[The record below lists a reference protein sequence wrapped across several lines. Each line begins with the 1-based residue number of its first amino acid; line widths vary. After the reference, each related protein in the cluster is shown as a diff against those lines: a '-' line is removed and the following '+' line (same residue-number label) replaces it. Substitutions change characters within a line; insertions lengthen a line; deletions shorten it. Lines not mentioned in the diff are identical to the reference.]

1 MGKQPPI
8 RPAAE
13 VSSLIDAQTA
23 SDVTVLGE
31 ANSAYNAEINY
42 LLKKE
47 VLASLQQNNRERF
60 IFARYTFII
69 TCFWI
74 SIVIVIVFLNGFRR
88 ANGSPMLQ
96 LSDSVLIALITTT
109 TVNVFAF
116 FLLVIKFLFNTGELA
131 ALTALFRTEPNT
143 TAAPEA

>member
-1 MGKQPPI
+1 MAKQPPI
-8 RPAAE
+8 RSAAE
-13 VSSLIDAQTA
+13 VSSLLDAQ

-60 IFARYTFII
+60 LFARYTFII

-74 SIVIVIVFLNGFRR
+74 TIVIIIVFLNGYRHR
-88 ANGSPMLQ
+88 NGNPVLQ
-96 LSDSVLIALITTT
+96 LSDSVLITLITTT
-109 TVNVFAF
+109 TINVFAF

-131 ALTALFRTEPNT
+131 ALTALFSSNT
-143 TAAPEA
+143 KAAQAAEAP

>member
-1 MGKQPPI
+1 MAKQPLI

-13 VSSLIDAQTA
+13 VQELIDTQTEPGA
-23 SDVTVLGE
+23 AFADVNT
-31 ANSAYNAEINY
+31 AYNAEINY

-47 VLASLQQNNRERF
+47 VLASLQQNNRDRF

-69 TCFWI
+69 TCAWI
-74 SIVIVIVFLNGFRR
+74 FIVIIIVFLNGYRR
-88 ANGSPMLQ
+88 ANGNPVLQ

-109 TVNVFAF
+109 TINVFGF

-131 ALTALFRTEPNT
+131 ALTALFNNDATQRPVPQT
-143 TAAPEA
+143 